1 MQADVPEQLESIRQ
15 RRSLDFTDR
24 RSIPHVMELTSR
36 LESDQVP
43 VALKKLEVKSDGDH
57 PVDVC
62 LASNIIEVG
71 IDIGRLSLMTV
82 AGQPKST
89 SSYIQITGRVGREWK
104 ERPGLVVTVY
114 SPTKPRDRSHFE
126 RFRSYHQRLYGQVEP
141 VSVTPFAM
149 PVLKRALH
157 AAIVAFV
164 RQSGPVDL
172 MPRPT
177 PEDLIDHAVEVLRSR
192 VELIDDESVDSFN
205 EMLAQRL
212 SEWRHWGRSDW
223 NSNREGSSPI
233 LRMAGEYVPD
243 ELKNVTWPTPSS
255 MRDVDASCLAV
266 VTNLYALDLAEGSGE

>member
-1 MQADVPEQLESIRQ
+1 
-15 RRSLDFTDR
+15 
-24 RSIPHVMELTSR
+24 
-36 LESDQVP
+36 
-43 VALKKLEVKSDGDH
+43 
-57 PVDVC
+57 
-62 LASNIIEVG
+62 
-71 IDIGRLSLMTV
+71 
-82 AGQPKST
+82 
-89 SSYIQITGRVGREWK
+89 
-104 ERPGLVVTVY
+104 
-114 SPTKPRDRSHFE
+114 
-126 RFRSYHQRLYGQVEP
+126 
-141 VSVTPFAM
+141 M